1 MNNYTHYNED
11 RESLELPSVVCIGE
25 LGLRH
30 DYTEYEGIRVAR
42 ESAVEQDKI
51 GKVSRF
57 KFACV
62 QR

>member
-1 MNNYTHYNED
+1 M
-11 RESLELPSVVCIGE
+11 PSVVCIGE

-51 GKVSRF
+51 GKVLA

>member
-1 MNNYTHYNED
+1 MNNYFHHNQD

-30 DYTEYEGIRVAR
+30 DYSEYEGFRVAR

-51 GKVSRF
+51 GKVSR
-57 KFACV
+57 
-62 QR
+62 